1 MRNRKSRLSR
11 LEETI
16 SRNNRDTVQLL
27 GRLEHT
33 AALAQINDGQIAET
47 LVITA
52 GTRDEV
58 RAIEEYLFEI
68 EARITRTVVAAV
80 SVTGLTILAG
90 LLTVLLK

>member
-1 MRNRKSRLSR
+1 M
-11 LEETI
+11 
-16 SRNNRDTVQLL
+16 
-27 GRLEHT
+27 
-33 AALAQINDGQIAET
+33 
-47 LVITA
+47 ITS

-80 SVTGLTILAG
+80 SVTGLAILAG